1 MKKIIIFGG
10 LGYIGRNLCKYL
22 RKKNEVN
29 VFSNKKYNL
38 DTKYSVYYNL
48 KNLKKIFKKIHPN
61 VIFYLSGNSYPNN
74 SNKDH
79 IYDLKRSNE
88 ILQDFLQALSD
99 VKFKGQLIFTSSIAV
114 YGLSDTKSLKIVN
127 EESKLEPLNYYGL
140 SKVISEKQL
149 EFFSRKYKINTLILR
164 ISSVYGLDLYK
175 QVIYDIIKQIN
186 KIGKTDIILN
196 GSKKDSRQM
205 IFIEDVV
212 LIINKLIKKKYRFQ
226 ILNLAQGKKI
236 KILFI
241 ANYLI
246 KNSLTSKKIIFKS
259 NLNAESFP
267 LLSNKRLLK
276 EIGNY
281 NFTSIEKGLLKTLRH
296 FKISSK

>member
-22 RKKNEVN
+22 SNKNEVN

-38 DTKYSVYYNL
+38 RTKYSVYYNL
-48 KNLKKIFKKIHPN
+48 KNFKKIFKKIHPN

-99 VKFKGQLIFTSSIAV
+99 IKFKGQLIFTSSIAV

-175 QVIYDIIKQIN
+175 QVVYDIIKQIN
-186 KIGKTDIILN
+186 KIGKIDIILN

-212 LIINKLIKKKYRFQ
+212 LIISKLIKKKYRFK
-226 ILNLAQGKKI
+226 ILNLAQGKKH

-246 KNSLTSKKIIFKS
+246 KNTLTSKKIIFRS
-259 NLNAESFP
+259 NLNSASFP
-267 LLSNKRLLK
+267 LLSNERLLK
-276 EIGNY
+276 EIGSY
-281 NFTSIEKGLLKTLRH
+281 NFTSIEQGLLKTLRH
-296 FKISSK
+296 FKINSK